1 MGRWIKKVGKFADNF
16 VDRVKESTSDRI
28 DNIEEK
34 VNRWSIIGEECRQI
48 SHETVQICQETQTQ
62 RQAMIDFASEIQST
76 LESGFGSS
84 VDGTTA
90 KGVVGSSGASILS
103 TIKDLTDDGKIQAAM
118 SIASGLSDI
127 ATKCVDKSN
136 QLSELME
143 EGIDELPRFMK
154 RGITKKGHDDND
166 RSINDTRDDNN
177 DGGDDEAVEFDDDD
191 AAELIQGLERD
202 VNDVQTCIEE
212 IRHFNL
218 RTALQVGMKAFV
230 QLTDKA
236 KRSQALF
243 DKIEKYANDAY
254 VVTHSFKRDNMKVT
268 KAFSTVRNVTKS
280 MMSIIRST
288 SLMRIVAEGM
298 LIQFLSQHPFTLKL
312 STCTY

>member
-103 TIKDLTDDGKIQAAM
+103 TIKDLTDDGKIRAAM

-136 QLSELME
+136 
-143 EGIDELPRFMK
+143 
-154 RGITKKGHDDND
+154 
-166 RSINDTRDDNN
+166 
-177 DGGDDEAVEFDDDD
+177 
-191 AAELIQGLERD
+191 
-202 VNDVQTCIEE
+202 
-212 IRHFNL
+212 
-218 RTALQVGMKAFV
+218 
-230 QLTDKA
+230 
-236 KRSQALF
+236 
-243 DKIEKYANDAY
+243 
-254 VVTHSFKRDNMKVT
+254 
-268 KAFSTVRNVTKS
+268 
-280 MMSIIRST
+280 
-288 SLMRIVAEGM
+288 
-298 LIQFLSQHPFTLKL
+298 
-312 STCTY
+312 